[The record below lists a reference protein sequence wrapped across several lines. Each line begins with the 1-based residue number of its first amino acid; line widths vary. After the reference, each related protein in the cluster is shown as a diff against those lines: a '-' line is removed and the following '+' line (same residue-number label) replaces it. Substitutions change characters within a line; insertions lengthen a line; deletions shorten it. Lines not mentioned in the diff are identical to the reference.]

1 MTLASAEAVRNTNT
15 VTEKENNT
23 LTMQILFSEKTN
35 ELIFELKDFSE
46 KGLNNFNDLGT
57 LIELTKGRGND
68 KEFERL
74 IFNGKY
80 AYGLRKVLEKN
91 VPISDEAKQNIYN
104 QFQSAIETLIRTI
117 KDIIESQDAE
127 LQSYFETKYLL
138 LTQDNMANLMLLA
151 SDLAVCKEYYN
162 SLK

>member
-1 MTLASAEAVRNTNT
+1 
-15 VTEKENNT
+15 
-23 LTMQILFSEKTN
+23 MQIPFSENTN

-46 KGLNNFNDLGT
+46 KGLNNFNNLGT
-57 LIELTKGRGND
+57 LIELTKGSGNEKD
-68 KEFERL
+68 FDRL

-104 QFQSAIETLIRTI
+104 QFQAAVENLIRTI
-117 KDIIESQDAE
+117 KDILEGKDPE